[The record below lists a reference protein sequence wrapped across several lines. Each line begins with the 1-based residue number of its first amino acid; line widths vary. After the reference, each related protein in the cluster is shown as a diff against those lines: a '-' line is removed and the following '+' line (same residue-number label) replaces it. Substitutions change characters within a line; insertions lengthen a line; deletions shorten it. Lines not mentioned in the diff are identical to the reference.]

1 MNKKNAAKVG
11 TLYMFASFF
20 NKGIAFLTIPLFTR
34 ILSTAEYGIVTTYS
48 SYASILTA
56 IIGMQ
61 LNVAIR
67 MSRGLDCKVKIDES
81 KEVSTIFTFTLLVAL
96 FLMSISLACV
106 CFLHIDVNITL
117 LILCF
122 LEGLFTALITDY
134 TYYQMMEYKYIGRT
148 LLMILP
154 NLLAAIVSVVLIY
167 VMTTNKYM
175 GRIIGLSGMHII
187 IGLIVCACVFVKAR
201 PQIDAAYLKWALK
214 VSTPLIIHGIAL
226 NILSQADR
234 TMITAF
240 RDSSETGIYS
250 LIYSYSMI
258 ATVVTTG
265 LEGIWVPWF
274 TEKMNTKKYSDI
286 DKSAGYY
293 VNIMAIAIIGILM
306 VSPELIKF
314 LSPSTYWVG
323 FNIVPPLVMS
333 NYIIFAYTMYVN
345 VEYYYEKTGFITVNT
360 VIAAITNIIL
370 NAVFIPKY
378 GYVAAAY
385 TTLTSY
391 VLSFVLHMRYAKKI
405 NDSILPFKIFFYP
418 MIQLVIGTIIF
429 VIFMDNLIVR
439 WSCLLVYIII
449 IGLAN
454 RSLIIGFLKTQK
466 R

>member
-1 MNKKNAAKVG
+1 MNKENAAKIG

-20 NKGIAFLTIPLFTR
+20 NKGIAFLTIPIFTR

-154 NLLAAIVSVVLIY
+154 NLLAAIVSVGLIY

-175 GRIIGLSGMHII
+175 GRIIGL
-187 IGLIVCACVFVKAR
+187 IVCVCVFVKAR
-201 PQIDAAYLKWALK
+201 PQIDTAYLRWALK

-226 NILSQADR
+226 NILS
-234 TMITAF
+234 
-240 RDSSETGIYS
+240 
-250 LIYSYSMI
+250 
-258 ATVVTTG
+258 
-265 LEGIWVPWF
+265 
-274 TEKMNTKKYSDI
+274 
-286 DKSAGYY
+286 
-293 VNIMAIAIIGILM
+293 
-306 VSPELIKF
+306 
-314 LSPSTYWVG
+314 
-323 FNIVPPLVMS
+323 
-333 NYIIFAYTMYVN
+333 
-345 VEYYYEKTGFITVNT
+345 
-360 VIAAITNIIL
+360 
-370 NAVFIPKY
+370 
-378 GYVAAAY
+378 
-385 TTLTSY
+385 
-391 VLSFVLHMRYAKKI
+391 
-405 NDSILPFKIFFYP
+405 
-418 MIQLVIGTIIF
+418 
-429 VIFMDNLIVR
+429 
-439 WSCLLVYIII
+439 
-449 IGLAN
+449 
-454 RSLIIGFLKTQK
+454 
-466 R
+466 